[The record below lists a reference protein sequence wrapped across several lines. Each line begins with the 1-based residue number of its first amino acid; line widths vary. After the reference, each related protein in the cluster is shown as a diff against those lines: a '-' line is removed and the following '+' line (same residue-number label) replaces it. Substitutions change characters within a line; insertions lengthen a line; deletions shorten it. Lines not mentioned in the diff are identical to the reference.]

1 MADDKKDKWLNW
13 LALTTLIF
21 SAAATIGSSKAGG
34 YAGKATT
41 EQILASDQWAFYQA
55 KSIKQHNAEVGR
67 DLLDLQTPLAPE
79 TTQAK
84 FHATAERYAKE
95 ISRYDAEKK
104 EIKDVAAG
112 HEKTLDVSSKYAGD
126 FGRAVLYLQV
136 AIILS
141 AMAALLKKQPL
152 WFVSFAPGVAGLIY
166 FIYAFWLSW

>member
-1 MADDKKDKWLNW
+1 MADDKKEKWLNW

-34 YAGKATT
+34 YSGKATT

-79 TTQAK
+79 PAQAK

-95 ISRYDAEKK
+95 ISRYDTEKK
-104 EIKDVAAG
+104 EIKAVADG
-112 HEKTLDVSSKYAGD
+112 HEKTRDLSSKYGGI

-152 WFVSFAPGVAGLIY
+152 WFISFAPGVAGLVY